1 MLFRQDFDGSEV
13 LGQSRA
19 LELASLLFGVAFGD
33 HDEAVTSGE
42 IGESWGDVRKEFDLL
57 VGDGL
62 GEALD
67 AAVFL
72 GCERDVG
79 ELLETGD
86 KRAAKAM
93 ETVAVGM
100 DGGVLDAVEVV
111 TDFFGSVDA
120 MIEVGDEAGD
130 GPLEVDVVF
139 PEGVV
144 CVDEQR
150 LVDRISGQ
158 VGFGGHAT
166 IISLAD

>member
-1 MLFRQDFDGSEV
+1 M
-13 LGQSRA
+13 
-19 LELASLLFGVAFGD
+19 
-33 HDEAVTSGE
+33 TSGE
-42 IGESWGDVRKEFDLL
+42 VGESWGDIRKEFDLL

-72 GCERDVG
+72 RCEWDVG
-79 ELLETGD
+79 ELLETCD
-86 KRAAKAM
+86 KRATKAV
-93 ETVAVGM
+93 ETVAVGV

-111 TDFFGSVDA
+111 TDFFRSVDA

-144 CVDEQR
+144 SVDKQS
-150 LVDRISGQ
+150 LVGGMAQLLIRTLVCGMIWRFHMLIIKAADGRQLPQWADGCHTWGMSDP
-158 VGFGGHAT
+158 VGV
-166 IISLAD
+166 